1 MSSVHVRLHKD
12 ILWLI
17 LDNPPLNPLTIEM
30 LDRLATALK
39 GAMQYEPRLVVITGM
54 GEKAFCVSVDLPDDD
69 TEKQR
74 RELLRS
80 ARGVSE
86 ALKTLHEQHISTV
99 ALVKGAAFAAGVELL
114 SLCDT
119 VIARDDARF
128 RLPSVIDKI
137 FPSAVSTSLPH
148 RIGQANT
155 TRLVQ
160 SGETLDAREAFRLGL
175 VDQVLAARRFLLDTE
190 ELLTMLA
197 VVGASS

>member
-30 LDRLATALK
+30 LDRLASALK
-39 GAMQYEPRLVVITGM
+39 GAMQYEPSLVVITGM
-54 GEKAFCVSVDLPDDD
+54 GEKAFSVSVDLPDDD

-74 RELLRS
+74 QELLRA

-86 ALKTLHEQHISTV
+86 ALKALHNQHISTV

-128 RLPSVIDKI
+128 RLPSVIAKI
-137 FPSAVSTSLPH
+137 FPTALSTYLPQT
-148 RIGQANT
+148 IGQAHT
-155 TRLVQ
+155 THLVQ
-160 SGETLDAREAFRLGL
+160 SGETLTAAEAFGIGL
-175 VDQVLAARRFLLDTE
+175 VHQVLPARRFLPDSE

-197 VVGASS
+197 AVGASF

>member
-17 LDNPPLNPLTIEM
+17 LDNPPLNALTIEM
-30 LDRLATALK
+30 LDRLATALR
-39 GAMQYEPRLVVITGM
+39 GAMQYEPSLVVVTGM
-54 GEKAFCVSVDLPDDD
+54 GEKAFSVSVDLLDD

-74 RELLRS
+74 QDLLRA

-86 ALKTLHEQHISTV
+86 ALKALHEQHISTV

-148 RIGQANT
+148 QIGQANT